1 MSIFNR
7 SQHDRDLD
15 AEVQSHLQMAAQD
28 RVEQGEATQ
37 DARDAALR
45 EFGNI
50 SMVKEAT
57 REIWGGSTL
66 ERLLQDLR
74 YGARTLR
81 KTPGFALVAVLSLAL
96 GIGGNATVFSWVQAV
111 LLHPLA
117 GVPHSDRLVA
127 IESIMPDGEY
137 HTSSYPDYRD
147 FRDQSRAF
155 SGMVGVELVGTNLR
169 LQNETHPQRDWGEL
183 VTENFFDVLGV
194 HAEQG
199 RMFEPADAQG
209 LNSDPLVV
217 LSYGFWQRRFA
228 ADATIIGKTIEINR
242 HSFTVIGIAPRGFR
256 GAIVGI
262 AAEYW
267 VPMMMQPAA
276 LPGEDLEER
285 SPTFIH
291 IIGRLKPEAS
301 LQQAS
306 SELHTISARL
316 QSQYPANSKNVGVY
330 VCPLWEAHY
339 GLQAFLLPVLSFL
352 MIVVALVL
360 LIACANVANLLLA
373 RATVR
378 EREIAVRA
386 ALGASRSRLVRQ
398 LLSESLLLALLG
410 GGLGILLAYASTNW
424 LMFFLPPAHLPIG
437 LPLAIDGRIIVFTV
451 ALTVLTAFVFGLAP
465 ALQTSR
471 PNMNRA
477 LQEGGRTASASA
489 GRRRLRNLLVV
500 SETVL
505 AVMLLVGAGLL
516 VRSFRA
522 AEASSP
528 GFNPNNVLLTAMD
541 LRGNGYTG
549 AQAAAFY
556 DRLIQ
561 QLRTVPGVQAAS
573 LERWVPMWFTG
584 RGYTRPTVEGY
595 TFRRDEEHEIDYN
608 VVGQEYFSTMQIPLQ
623 RGRDFSQR
631 DNRDSQLV
639 CIVNE
644 SMAKRFWPGQDPIGH
659 RLNSWDRWWTVV
671 GVVKDIK
678 YHSMN
683 ERPESFLYFPM
694 SQDTSGTDAN
704 ILVRTA
710 GDPMQLLSAVRAQV
724 HALDAGA
731 TIIDSDDLS
740 GLLSVSL
747 FTYRV
752 AATLSSILGLLGLL
766 LASIGLY
773 GVLSYSVSQRR
784 QEIGIRMA
792 LGANRKDVLRLVV
805 SAGLKLTLLGIAAGI
820 FAALAFSTAL
830 RSLLFGVRSTDPVTL
845 MAVTI
850 LLLCVGLIACYLPAR
865 RAMAVDP
872 IVALRHE

>member
-1 MSIFNR
+1 MEK
-7 SQHDRDLD
+7 
-15 AEVQSHLQMAAQD
+15 EV
-28 RVEQGEATQ
+28 
-37 DARDAALR
+37 
-45 EFGNI
+45 
-50 SMVKEAT
+50 T
-57 REIWGGSTL
+57 REVWGSSTV

-81 KTPGFALVAVLSLAL
+81 KTPGFTLVAVLSLAL

-137 HTSSYPDYRD
+137 HTSSYPDYKD
-147 FRDQSRAF
+147 FRDQSHAF
-155 SGMVGVELVGTNLR
+155 SGMVGVELINTNLR
-169 LQNETHPQRDWGEL
+169 LQNEDHPQRNWGEL
-183 VTENFFDVLGV
+183 VTENFFDVLGIR
-194 HAEQG
+194 AAQG
-199 RMFEPADAQG
+199 RTFQAADARG

-228 ADATIIGKTIEINR
+228 GDPTVIGKTIEMNR
-242 HSFTVIGIAPRGFR
+242 HSFTVIGIAPRGFT

-267 VPMMMQPAA
+267 APMMMQPVV

-291 IIGRLKPEAS
+291 IIGRLRPEAS
-301 LQQAS
+301 EQQAS
-306 SELHTISARL
+306 SELQTISARL
-316 QSQYPANSKNVGVY
+316 QSQYPENSKNVGVY
-330 VCPLWEAHY
+330 VCPIWKAHY
-339 GLQAFLLPVLSFL
+339 GLQTFLLPVLTFL

-378 EREIAVRA
+378 EREIAVRS
-386 ALGASRSRLVRQ
+386 ALGATRSRLVRQ
-398 LLSESLLLALLG
+398 LLSESLLLAVLG
-410 GGLGILLAYASTNW
+410 GGLGILLAYSSTNW

-437 LPLAIDGRIIVFTV
+437 LPLGLDARIVAFTFC
-451 ALTVLTAFVFGLAP
+451 LTVLTALVFGLAP
-465 ALQTSR
+465 ALQASR
-471 PNMNRA
+471 PNVNQA
-477 LQEGGRTASASA
+477 LQEGGRTASAGSS
-489 GRRRLRNLLVV
+489 RQRIRNLLVI

-541 LRGNGYTG
+541 MRGNGYTG
-549 AQAAAFY
+549 AQSAAFY
-556 DRLIQ
+556 NRLIQ
-561 QLRTVPGVQAAS
+561 QLRALPGVQSAS

-595 TFRRDEEHEIDYN
+595 TFRREEDHAIDYN
-608 VVGQEYFSTMQIPLQ
+608 VVGQDYFSTMQIPLL

-644 SMAKRFWPGQDPIGH
+644 SMAKRFWPGQNPVGH

-671 GVVKDIK
+671 GVAKDIK

-683 ERPESFLYFPM
+683 ERPESFLYFPF

-704 ILVRTA
+704 ILVRTS
-710 GDPMQLLSAVRAQV
+710 GDPMQLLGAVRGQV

-792 LGANRKDVLRLVV
+792 LGASRNDVLRQVV
-805 SAGLKLTLLGIAAGI
+805 SAGLKLTLLGIAVGL
-820 FAALAFSTAL
+820 FAAVAFSGAL
-830 RSLLFGVRSTDPVTL
+830 RSLLYGVGSSDPFTL
-845 MAVTI
+845 GAVA
-850 LLLCVGLIACYLPAR
+850 LVLLCVGLIACYLPAR
-865 RAMAVDP
+865 RAMMVDP